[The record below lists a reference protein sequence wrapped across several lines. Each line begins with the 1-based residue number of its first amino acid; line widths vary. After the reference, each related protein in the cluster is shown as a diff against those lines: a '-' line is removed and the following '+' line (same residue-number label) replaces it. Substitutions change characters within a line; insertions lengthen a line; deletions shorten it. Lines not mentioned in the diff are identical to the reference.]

1 MEERKRKRHR
11 QQRRKLS
18 RSPRAPLEIDTRE
31 DWPQHLGDT
40 HIHFAPLP
48 ERLDVTASTYHALAD
63 PSKAVWNIGSALR
76 GPHCQEG
83 ARCPSRDKEPG
94 LQPHQRACR
103 GLLQGDPLG
112 DGDAQGGTAWHRFF
126 LLFLWGFFRFSFLSG
141 CAGPCRSMNSAASWK
156 QSKRPA
162 LFVSLHQGPYTVIRT
177 AGSVSPTLDTIR
189 LD

>member
-112 DGDAQGGTAWHRFF
+112 DGDAQGGTA
-126 LLFLWGFFRFSFLSG
+126 
-141 CAGPCRSMNSAASWK
+141 
-156 QSKRPA
+156 
-162 LFVSLHQGPYTVIRT
+162 
-177 AGSVSPTLDTIR
+177 
-189 LD
+189 